1 MIGQSSDHYRIVRG
15 ALAGERPVDE
25 ETFNS
30 LAVLNERL
38 DQLKR
43 ADKVFSGV
51 VFSPHVEKLRG
62 RKSPMTVG

>member
-1 MIGQSSDHYRIVRG
+1 MIRQSSDHYRIVHE

-30 LAVLNERL
+30 LAVLSERL

-43 ADKVFSGV
+43 TDKVFSGV
-51 VFSPHVEKLRG
+51 VFSPHVEKLKG
-62 RKSPMTVG
+62 RKTAMTVG

>member
-1 MIGQSSDHYRIVRG
+1 MIGQSSDHYRIVHE

-43 ADKVFSGV
+43 IDKVFSGV
-51 VFSPHVEKLRG
+51 VFSPHVEKLKG
-62 RKSPMTVG
+62 CKTAMPVD